1 MRIPLYELYVS
12 YRILTASS
20 TEKWHLTGFFRDHN
34 IRQAGH
40 GLRLDLPPEAPSFI
54 TRVCGFEFH
63 ILGRHVGQARR
74 ARSLQVSQALDA
86 PLRVFGFPAMSA
98 V

>member
-1 MRIPLYELYVS
+1 LKIVKMSMVIQVVQNQSEIESVIARAEDVL
-12 YRILTASS
+12 
-20 TEKWHLTGFFRDHN
+20 
-34 IRQAGH
+34 QAAYA
-40 GLRLDLPPEAPSFI
+40 GLDIDLPPEAPSFI